1 MGDASKFF
9 EENILGLSD
18 PEKYNLYSG
27 LSEVADEL
35 SALHDQ
41 MNKLSEM
48 ADGLSALHDQ
58 MNKLSEM
65 ADGLSALHTQMNKLS
80 EMPDKLSALPD
91 QMNTLETVL
100 ASMGRDM
107 RELRKSVRVATAAP
121 KSPEL
126 RIKSRRRQPAA
137 DVQSSAPSVI
147 TKRDPPTKPW
157 RAARIALVNNLSL
170 AGILSKMPDLK
181 IKPGR
186 SDK

>member
-27 LSEVADEL
+27 LSEVADDL

-48 ADGLSALHDQ
+48 PDGLSALHD
-58 MNKLSEM
+58 
-65 ADGLSALHTQMNKLS
+65 QMNKLS

-91 QMNTLETVL
+91 QMNRLEAVL

-107 RELRKSVRVATAAP
+107 RELRKSVRV
-121 KSPEL
+121 
-126 RIKSRRRQPAA
+126 RRRPISRQSPKGRFRLFALCPSSFLPA
-137 DVQSSAPSVI
+137 
-147 TKRDPPTKPW
+147 
-157 RAARIALVNNLSL
+157 
-170 AGILSKMPDLK
+170 
-181 IKPGR
+181 
-186 SDK
+186 

>member
-1 MGDASKFF
+1 MGRGRVSMGDASKFF

-48 ADGLSALHDQ
+48 ADGLR
-58 MNKLSEM
+58 
-65 ADGLSALHTQMNKLS
+65 ALHTQMNKLS

-91 QMNTLETVL
+91 QMNKLSEMADGLRALHTQMNKLSETPDKLSALPDQMNRLEAAL
-100 ASMGRDM
+100 ARIGRDM
-107 RELRKSVRVATAAP
+107 RELRKSVRVTTAAP

-137 DVQSSAPSVI
+137 DMQSSAPSVI
-147 TKRDPPTKPW
+147 TKRDPPTK
-157 RAARIALVNNLSL
+157 R
-170 AGILSKMPDLK
+170 
-181 IKPGR
+181 
-186 SDK
+186 

>member
-48 ADGLSALHDQ
+48 ADKLSALHDQ
-58 MNKLSEM
+58 MNKLAEMPDKLSALPDQMNRVSEM
-65 ADGLSALHTQMNKLS
+65 PDGLRALHTQMNKLS
-80 EMPDKLSALPD
+80 EMPD
-91 QMNTLETVL
+91 QMNRLEVAL
-100 ASMGRDM
+100 ARIVRDM

-126 RIKSRRRQPAA
+126 RNKSRRRQPAA

-147 TKRDPPTKPW
+147 TKRDSPRNPDPPLES
-157 RAARIALVNNLSL
+157 RL
-170 AGILSKMPDLK
+170 
-181 IKPGR
+181 
-186 SDK
+186 

>member
-35 SALHDQ
+35 GALHDQ

-48 ADGLSALHDQ
+48 ADGLSALHNQ
-58 MNKLSEM
+58 INKLSEKS
-65 ADGLSALHTQMNKLS
+65 DELNALHNQINRL
-80 EMPDKLSALPD
+80 EAAL
-91 QMNTLETVL
+91 
-100 ASMGRDM
+100 AKIGRDI
-107 RELRKSVRVATAAP
+107 RELRKSVGVARAAP

-137 DVQSSAPSVI
+137 DVRSSAPSVI
-147 TKRDPPTKPW
+147 TKRDPPTKP
-157 RAARIALVNNLSL
+157 S
-170 AGILSKMPDLK
+170 GEFKEP
-181 IKPGR
+181 
-186 SDK
+186 